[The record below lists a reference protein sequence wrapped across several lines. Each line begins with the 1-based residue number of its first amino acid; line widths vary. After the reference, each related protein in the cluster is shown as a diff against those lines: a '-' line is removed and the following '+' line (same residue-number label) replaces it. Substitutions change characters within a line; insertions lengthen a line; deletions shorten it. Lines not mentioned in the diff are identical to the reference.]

1 MQESQ
6 LVSKVERF
14 MQRHGYRS
22 SKQVPLGAK
31 RIDLVCYRPDM
42 KEIIAVE
49 AKVRD
54 WRKAVTQALS
64 RRLCADKVYVAVP
77 KPNFRHID
85 VDVFSRYGLGLLEV
99 SRDVKIEIQ
108 ALQSTQIHA
117 SLRESVTNYITDDEV
132 AKIGGR

>member
-6 LVSKVERF
+6 LVSRVERF
-14 MQRHGYRS
+14 MHKNGYRS

-49 AKVRD
+49 AKIRD

-77 KPNFRHID
+77 KPNFRRVD
-85 VDVFSRYGLGLLEV
+85 VDLFLRYGLGLLEV
-99 SRDVKIEIQ
+99 SRDVKIEIE
-108 ALQSTQIHA
+108 ALQSTQIHV
-117 SLRESVTNYITDDEV
+117 SLRQGVASYITDDAV
-132 AKIGGR
+132 AKMSAR